1 MVRAL
6 SNAVCDTCITF
17 YLALILYTYNCL
29 NNQDLPVKVFG
40 SRCALSLWLM
50 RRGKRL
56 TL

>member
-17 YLALILYTYNCL
+17 YLALILYTYNCF